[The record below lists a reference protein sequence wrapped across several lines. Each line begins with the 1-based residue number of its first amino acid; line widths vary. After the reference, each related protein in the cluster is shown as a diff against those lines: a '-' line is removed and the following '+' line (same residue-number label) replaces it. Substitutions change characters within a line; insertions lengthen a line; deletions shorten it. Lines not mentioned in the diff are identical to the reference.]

1 MTDLT
6 KKELVSNLYDA
17 FADKVAAEDKELK
30 ELHKYLTPAE
40 QHDNLVIDITKAV
53 KDAGWQ
59 VSPGILDAL
68 CKGGAELM
76 TMDLDEEIIVP
87 PSPEVPAEPPAH
99 EPPAPVA
106 EEQPQPQPGPAGVDV
121 GTLSAGGTQVEQPA
135 TSAAG
140 AAAGE
145 AATAPN
151 PN

>member
-17 FADKVAAEDKELK
+17 FADQVAAEDKELK
-30 ELHKYLTPAE
+30 DLHKYLTPAE

-76 TMDLDEEIIVP
+76 TMDLEEEIIVP
-87 PSPEVPAEPPAH
+87 PEEVAAETPAAPPA
-99 EPPAPVA
+99 ANPVDA
-106 EEQPQPQPGPAGVDV
+106 Q
-121 GTLSAGGTQVEQPA
+121 
-135 TSAAG
+135 
-140 AAAGE
+140 AAAGD
-145 AATAPN
+145 AGALSGGTAANTAQANNDAQAAALANQGDATAPN

>member
-30 ELHKYLTPAE
+30 NLHKYLTPAE

-76 TMDLDEEIIVP
+76 TMELDEEIIVP

-99 EPPAPVA
+99 EPPAAIDTVGA
-106 EEQPQPQPGPAGVDV
+106 QTSDGDAGAL
-121 GTLSAGGTQVEQPA
+121 TAASIAGGAQVEQPA
-135 TSAAG
+135 PDAALANQGAAG
-140 AAAGE
+140 
-145 AATAPN
+145 APN

>member
-87 PSPEVPAEPPAH
+87 PEEVPAETPAAPPAVN
-99 EPPAPVA
+99 PVGA
-106 EEQPQPQPGPAGVDV
+106 QASDGDAGALTA
-121 GTLSAGGTQVEQPA
+121 GSIAGGAQVEQPA
-135 TSAAG
+135 PDAALSIQ
-140 AAAGE
+140 GE
-145 AATAPN
+145 ATAPN